1 MIGHHSYCRRVID
14 FLPRFIVLFVVV
26 NGVPSVGAQ
35 IMVGSGKIETQPT
48 TANVA
53 LPSSAISKQTS
64 TASGS
69 GSQHTGAAAKT
80 SAAVQTLRHS
90 SWQAHALGLLFVLL
104 IALAH

>member
-1 MIGHHSYCRRVID
+1 MID
-14 FLPRFIVLFVVV
+14 LLPGITVLFVVV
-26 NGVPSVGAQ
+26 NGVPSVGVQ

-53 LPSSAISKQTS
+53 LPSSAIARQSS
-64 TASGS
+64 TTTGS

-80 SAAVQTLRHS
+80 SSASQTLRYS
-90 SWQAHALGLLFVLL
+90 CLQANVLGLLFVLL